1 MDNEFYAS
9 IKLVSGEE
17 IFAIVSPSEEDDDR
31 TLLLLENPVIIEP
44 IVSKNQGIVG
54 YKIKPWMMIPD
65 DDIYIIDMNKVITMT
80 EVNDNQI
87 IRLYKKFN
95 KNTSQVSLERNMGF
109 ISKVDDA
116 REILERIYKSN

>member
-1 MDNEFYAS
+1 MENEFYAS

-17 IFAIVSPSEEDDDR
+17 IFAIVSPSEEDER

-65 DDIYIIDMNKVITMT
+65 DDIYIIDMDKVITMT
-80 EVNDNQI
+80 EVSDNQI
-87 IRLYKKFN
+87 IRLYQKFN

-116 REILERIYKSN
+116 RKVLERIYRSN